1 MGFFIISFIDRV
13 AFTLI
18 IWAVFAVT
26 AIQMREK
33 RNLIDF
39 FCCFCI
45 TNNKKRLKK
54 NSLLLFS

>member
-26 AIQMREK
+26 AM
-33 RNLIDF
+33 
-39 FCCFCI
+39 
-45 TNNKKRLKK
+45 TNERKKEF
-54 NSLLLFS
+54 N